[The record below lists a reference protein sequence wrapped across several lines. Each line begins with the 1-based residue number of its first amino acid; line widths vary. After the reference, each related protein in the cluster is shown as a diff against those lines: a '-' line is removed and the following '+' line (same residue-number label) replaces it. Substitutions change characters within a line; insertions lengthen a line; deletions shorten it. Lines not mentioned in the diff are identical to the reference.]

1 MLLNKL
7 NVLDKGFVA
16 PVAFTGN
23 GKLLQDLQ
31 DHYFKTRANL
41 KLLDISSAVLVIKC
55 PLFVQLNL
63 SQYGL
68 NIITTPSDNVE
79 AYIPDISMIEG
90 ESLEDRQEIARYI
103 ELTTEALI
111 LNHKG
116 MAMDGSSRFTAQ
128 LLTPITVYN
137 ELVVSGKL
145 VNWLQFLKQRQL
157 PKELELYRKSV
168 EDILS
173 VEWRNIDSLM
183 RSL

>member
-1 MLLNKL
+1 VLLNKIT
-7 NVLDKGFVA
+7 VLDKGFVA
-16 PVAFTGN
+16 PLSFSGS
-23 GKLLQDLQ
+23 GKALQEIQ
-31 DHYFKTRANL
+31 DHYFKTKANF
-41 KLLDISSAVLVIKC
+41 KLLELSSACIVIKC

-79 AYIPDISMIEG
+79 AYIPDLSLVQG
-90 ESLEDRQEIARYI
+90 ESLEDRQEIVRYI
-103 ELTTEALI
+103 ELTTEALL

-116 MAMDGSSRFTAQ
+116 MTMDGSSRFTAQ

-137 ELVVSGKL
+137 ELIVNGKL
-145 VNWLQFLKQRQL
+145 VNWIQFIKQKQL

-168 EDILS
+168 EDILL
-173 VEWRNIDSLM
+173 VEWRNLDSLM